1 MEYYDNDKL
10 EAAKSFFENDRF
22 ATENGAVIDA
32 IGKNYA
38 RVSLELQPKHRNAV
52 GGVMGGGYFTLA
64 DFAFAVATNHEQ
76 SGTVSLTSDISF
88 LGTPKTGRIIAET
101 ELIKNGRTVCC
112 YNISVT
118 DELGTPLAAV
128 KTVGYRKA

>member
-1 MEYYDNDKL
+1 MEYYENDKL

-32 IGKNYA
+32 IGKDYA

-52 GGVMGGGYFTLA
+52 GGVMGGVYFTLA

-88 LGTPKTGRIIAET
+88 LGTPKAGRIIAET